1 MIAPRSFSLLL
12 SLPVA
17 AIGIVLIL
25 CAAPVPRATAGG
37 DTDTR
42 IVDCLLPGQIRSGP
56 GGAPVLGPRHMQKLS
71 ISECQTRGG
80 EYTVPVAKP
89 APPPTPPVRTREDLQ
104 IVNCL
109 LPAQLRQLGKKATY
123 IKTFRPVRIARWD
136 CRGRGGQSVTAARYK
151 TAQAEWQAAVARSKK

>member
-1 MIAPRSFSLLL
+1 MLAPRSLTLL
-12 SLPVA
+12 SLSAVA
-17 AIGIVLIL
+17 LGIVLAL
-25 CAAPVPRATAGG
+25 CATSVPRAQAGG
-37 DTDTR
+37 DTDAR
-42 IVDCLLPGQIRSGP
+42 IVDCLLPGQIRPGP
-56 GGAPVLGPRHMQKLS
+56 SGAPVLGPRHMQKLS

-89 APPPTPPVRTREDLQ
+89 AQPAPAPTRTREDLQ

-123 IKTFRPVRIARWD
+123 IKTLRPLRIARWD

-151 TAQAEWQAAVARSKK
+151 SAQAEWQAAVANSKK